1 MAWEHGQEVQNMG
14 DVVGRLRKVMASLK
28 QWSMDKFGAV
38 TKELSKLKSTV
49 EELSRQDYIANKKEV
64 DKLT

>member
-1 MAWEHGQEVQNMG
+1 
-14 DVVGRLRKVMASLK
+14 
-28 QWSMDKFGAV
+28 MDKFGAV